1 MAQIAQILDLYKI
14 SKAENKPLFGETTDL
29 SNYDFMADYI
39 SKYQKF
45 DRKFVSE
52 RASFAPVWNL
62 NYEDDTAGVLSTFR
76 EDIDSFLTKYEENL
90 TRLYTLM
97 TIEYEPL
104 QNYSMTEEGDDTN
117 SGKDSV
123 EDKIAQ
129 RQDTTVNGER
139 LQTDITGARTA
150 SDINGQVQVTDVIG
164 SQTNS
169 DQLGA
174 RQRTDS
180 AQTNSDQLGARSRTD
195 GSQTNTSEEK
205 TSAFNSSDYADK
217 EHITDILGSK
227 TTSDAAVTDTHTIGQ
242 KTVNDAA
249 VTDSHTLGGHS
260 DTHTTAT
267 YTDQHTSE
275 QATDTHRSQSVTD
288 TFTSGAHTDTHDTT
302 YGKKLHHELTRFGN
316 IGVTTSQQM
325 AQSEVDLWGSFNFY
339 SILFDMI
346 IRELCTLY
354 EPGLILM

>member
-1 MAQIAQILDLYKI
+1 MSQIAQILDLYKI
-14 SKAENKPLFGETTDL
+14 SKAKNKPLFGEASDL
-29 SNYDFMADYI
+29 SNYDFMADYV

-62 NYEDDTAGVLSTFR
+62 NYEDDTAGVLATFR
-76 EDIDSFLTKYEENL
+76 EDIDGFLTKYEENL

-139 LQTDITGARTA
+139 LQTDTIGSRSA

-174 RQRTDS
+174 RT
-180 AQTNSDQLGARSRTD
+180 QTEGA
-195 GSQTNTSEEK
+195 QTNTSEEK
-205 TSAFNSSDYADK
+205 VSAFNSATYADK
-217 EHITDILGSK
+217 DHVTDTLGSK
-227 TTSDAAVTDTHTIGQ
+227 TTSDAAATDI
-242 KTVNDAA
+242 
-249 VTDSHTLGGHS
+249 HTLGGHS

-275 QATDTHRSQSVTD
+275 QAIDTHRNQSVTD

-302 YGKKLHHELTRFGN
+302 YGRKLHHELTRFGN

-354 EPGLILM
+354 EPGMILM